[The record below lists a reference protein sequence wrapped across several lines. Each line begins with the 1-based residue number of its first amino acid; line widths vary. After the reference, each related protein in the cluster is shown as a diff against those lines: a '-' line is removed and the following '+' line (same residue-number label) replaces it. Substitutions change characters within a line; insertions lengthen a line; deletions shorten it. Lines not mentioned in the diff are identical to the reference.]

1 MINLLAASTSSIH
14 IILFVYKLY
23 FKLKALVCIKAFLA

>member
-1 MINLLAASTSSIH
+1 MINLLVASTSSIN

-23 FKLKALVCIKAFLA
+23 LKLKALVCIKAFLA